1 MRLRLSH
8 RYNRTYNGTEFRYTN
23 IENPSVAVNQTD
35 VEHCD
40 RKYRRQLF
48 QAAVMDFVIVQVGG
62 KRRREEREDEEEE
75 EEEEEGDATRM
86 LESLSCV
93 YNACVYN
100 ARARVCVCVCDFT
113 VHHCTNTCSFLSSF
127 FPPSP
132 SFI

>member
-62 KRRREEREDEEEE
+62 REGEKNKEDEEKEDEEE
-75 EEEEEGDATRM
+75 
-86 LESLSCV
+86 
-93 YNACVYN
+93 
-100 ARARVCVCVCDFT
+100 
-113 VHHCTNTCSFLSSF
+113 
-127 FPPSP
+127 
-132 SFI
+132 